1 MTSDWQKVS
10 PPKKHMEDTEP
21 DKKVQAQQRIEKLKS
36 MECGCFTSNQSDNE
50 PPASLVSCG
59 ETILQSSNQSFV
71 QSELKT
77 IPDKVWRSQIF

>member
-1 MTSDWQKVS
+1 
-10 PPKKHMEDTEP
+10 
-21 DKKVQAQQRIEKLKS
+21 

-50 PPASLVSCG
+50 PPASSVSCD

-77 IPDKVWRSQIF
+77 IPDKV